1 MKTRKALIIGGSAGS
16 LEVLLK
22 LLPYLKKGI
31 DFSIIVVLHRKSGM
45 DNILTELFSSK
56 TKLTVKEVE
65 EKENIEDGTI
75 YLAPS
80 DYHLLIEKDYTFSLD
95 HFEKVNYSRPSI
107 DVSFQSAAEV
117 YRNRLAGLLLSGANS
132 DGMAGLQQIKKYGDV
147 TAIQDPKSAVVSF
160 MPLHALLNVKIDRVL
175 AIEDMADFINGF

>member
-1 MKTRKALIIGGSAGS
+1 MKNHRAIIIGGSAGS

-22 LLPYLKKGI
+22 ILPSIKIGI
-31 DFSIIVVLHRKSGM
+31 DFSIIIVLHRKSGK
-45 DNILTELFSSK
+45 DSVLTDLFNSK
-56 TKLTVKEVE
+56 TDLAVKEVE

-80 DYHLLIEKDYTFSLD
+80 DYHLLIEKNYTFSLD

-117 YRNRLAGLLLSGANS
+117 YKNRLAGLLLSGANS
-132 DGMAGLQQIKKYGDV
+132 DGMAGLQQIKKHQGI
-147 TAIQDPKSAVVSF
+147 TAIQDPQSAVVSF
-160 MPLHALLNVKIDRVL
+160 MPLHALLNVKIDQIL
-175 AIEDMADFINGF
+175 PIEEMAAFINEF